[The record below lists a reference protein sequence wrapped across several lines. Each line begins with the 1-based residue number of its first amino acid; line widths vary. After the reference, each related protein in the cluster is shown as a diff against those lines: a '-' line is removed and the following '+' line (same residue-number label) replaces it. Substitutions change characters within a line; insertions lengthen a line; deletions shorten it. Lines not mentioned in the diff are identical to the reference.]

1 MKKIT
6 TILMT
11 MVLICIVSCNS
22 NTKSNDTEDACD
34 KTCTEKSVTE
44 SPKKEKKTIVCRV
57 LVKEGQEAAF
67 INVAKALVEATRKEA
82 GNISYNLYQ
91 SPLDPKSFIFYEE
104 YKDDDAFHFHEN
116 SEHFKT
122 FATAIPNMLAAD
134 LNIEQF

>member
-1 MKKIT
+1 M
-6 TILMT
+6 
-11 MVLICIVSCNS
+11 
-22 NTKSNDTEDACD
+22 
-34 KTCTEKSVTE
+34 
-44 SPKKEKKTIVCRV
+44 
-57 LVKEGQEAAF
+57 
-67 INVAKALVEATRKEA
+67 EATRKEA